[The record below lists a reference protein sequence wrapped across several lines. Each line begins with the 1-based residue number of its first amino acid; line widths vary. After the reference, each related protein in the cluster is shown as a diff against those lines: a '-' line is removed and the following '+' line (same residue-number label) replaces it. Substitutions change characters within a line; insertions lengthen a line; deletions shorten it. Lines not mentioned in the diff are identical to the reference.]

1 MGRIKD
7 EAFFQMVHD
16 YLKIYLPS
24 QMCASSNTVRAYRI
38 ALDQLIG
45 YAASA
50 NGISISEV
58 TFNLLDSGTVSGYLD
73 WLVAEKGCSASTRNH
88 RFACIRSFFRYA
100 AATNP
105 ENIIRR
111 QDLIRYQGRN
121 RKNFRAWIT

>member
-88 RFACIRSFFRYA
+88 SFA
-100 AATNP
+100 
-105 ENIIRR
+105 
-111 QDLIRYQGRN
+111 
-121 RKNFRAWIT
+121 

>member
-73 WLVAEKGCSASTRNH
+73 WLVAEKGCSASTSLPASVLFSVTQRQS
-88 RFACIRSFFRYA
+88 IRRTSSC
-100 AATNP
+100 
-105 ENIIRR
+105 R

>member
-58 TFNLLDSGTVSGYLD
+58 TF
-73 WLVAEKGCSASTRNH
+73 
-88 RFACIRSFFRYA
+88 
-100 AATNP
+100 
-105 ENIIRR
+105 
-111 QDLIRYQGRN
+111 
-121 RKNFRAWIT
+121 